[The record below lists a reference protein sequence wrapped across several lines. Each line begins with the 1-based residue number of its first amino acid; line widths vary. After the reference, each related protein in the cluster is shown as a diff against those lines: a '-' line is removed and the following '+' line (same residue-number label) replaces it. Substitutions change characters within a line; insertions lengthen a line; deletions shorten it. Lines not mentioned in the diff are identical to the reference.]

1 MINNEDSLEEILEY
15 LFNVNEDLI
24 TIIRFDLII
33 EILTLLILLNKG
45 III

>member
-1 MINNEDSLEEILEY
+1 MINNEDSLEEIIKY

-24 TIIRFDLII
+24 TIIRLDLII
-33 EILTLLILLNKG
+33 EIQTLLILLNNG

>member
-1 MINNEDSLEEILEY
+1 MINNEDSLEEILKY

-24 TIIRFDLII
+24 TIIRLDLII
-33 EILTLLILLNKG
+33 EIQTLLILLNNG